1 MIKNSNQQ
9 RIQIYTST
17 NYEVLSSI
25 QVLQREVI
33 IILSFKI
40 DNLING
46 INLMTSTCLTLRSQK
61 SPMKPLEVKKDGEDM
76 AILEGESIWNLEM
89 LI

>member
-17 NYEVLSSI
+17 NYEVLSFI

-33 IILSFKI
+33 ITPSFKI
-40 DNLING
+40 DNLTNG

-61 SPMKPLEVKKDGEDM
+61 SLMKPLEEKRDGEGM